1 MNQQGSLHGVSHANG
16 GPFEIRSIDESTG
29 SLHGVSHANGG
40 PFEIRSIDEST
51 GELAWRI
58 TC

>member
-1 MNQQGSLHGVSHANG
+1 MNQQ
-16 GPFEIRSIDESTG
+16 G

-51 GELAWRI
+51 GELAWRMLMVFHLKLGR
-58 TC
+58 